1 MNTLVVQIY
10 QSANT
15 KYHKFRGRLNKN
27 IANGRFHRFTK
38 RKQSQLLGKLERLRN
53 RLFYLQTQLKLGAA
67 GAAFSLLLSVSPAN
81 AQTSLGPFTR
91 NYLDNPLPPPLP
103 YVYRPTLVYADLDGD
118 SDLDLIVGGDL
129 PGLKYFENVGTKS
142 KPQFLERK
150 SGQPQYPFGNISSAI
165 PAAKRSYAPAFADID
180 NDGDLDLL
188 VGTDEKY
195 GYSTYGETYFF
206 RNVGSGSAP
215 NFSSEIGATNP
226 FDGISTRRYAHPTFV
241 DIDADGDTDLFL
253 GGYYNSS
260 TYHDVLQFF
269 KNTGTPTN
277 PVYVDGSSMYPL
289 LDYGVVN
296 GVQRN
301 DNHDWSPISF
311 ADLDQDGDLDFF
323 ISLNGEVVYYRN
335 DNGSFKIQYGYNGD
349 ATQVGP
355 WIPNPGNPGSSLG
368 NPFDAINND
377 LPGVDYVSFAF
388 ADLDDDGD
396 LDVTVAY
403 NENGYGYN
411 IEKAFFYYENKGLG
425 VFELKEGLDSPVD
438 GVDLVDYS
446 NVSFADIDGDGDLDA
461 LTSGSETYDYYVYY
475 CGCTYSST
483 YSNQELYQNDNG
495 KFSLINNPFSELGL
509 YGDNDLKLFDL
520 DKDGDLDLI
529 APFHVD
535 DHYYSEARVRYFQN
549 NAGVYTELTGP
560 NNPFDFINET
570 PNLEPDVDL
579 GDLNGDGNP
588 DLILSTTD
596 SKLALFE
603 NIGTLANPVFSP
615 KPEWETGISVAVIYI
630 NHPKFLD
637 LDHDGDLDIIVG
649 KYGGFWYYE
658 NIGSTTLP
666 AFKVNG
672 LLSDS
677 NPFKGLEINISQFNI
692 NSPTFADLDNDG
704 DQDLFSGDNSGQFS
718 YFENTNPAPV
728 TTVLPNLNFSNG
740 VNPVVLDANL
750 TVSDSDNDK
759 IAKAEVTILNF
770 RPGDEV
776 LSFTPDEAIKGIF
789 NATTGTLTLT
799 GLDTNGNDSSLPIA
813 NFQSALRS
821 VKYQFIGAT
830 PPSGGRLPSG
840 RRSDITLDRS
850 IIFAVLDQD
859 FTTPGLATMAVQIT
873 FLSSNQAPVITPTT
887 AQAVVGNSVSIDFT
901 SLISD
906 PNNNLDPTSF
916 RVIQD
921 PLSGASYTITG
932 FIVNLDYAKL
942 DFVGQDQFTIE
953 ICDLLGACTTSQI
966 TIDVAGDIIVYNG
979 LSPNTDSYNSY
990 FKIANINVLEPQ
1002 NKVSI
1007 FNRWGSLVFEV
1018 DNYNNDTNRF
1028 EGKNNNGNELPSGTY
1043 FYKIGFTSGSGRETM
1058 TGYLTLKK

>member
-53 RLFYLQTQLKLGAA
+53 RVFHLQTQLKLAAA
-67 GAAFSLLLSVSPAN
+67 GAAISLMLNVSQAN

-103 YVYRPTLVYADLDGD
+103 YVYRPTPVYADLDGD
-118 SDLDLIVGGDL
+118 ADLDLIVGGDV

-142 KPQFLERK
+142 KPKFLERK
-150 SGQPQYPFGNISSAI
+150 SGQPQYPFGSINSAI
-165 PAAKRSYAPAFADID
+165 PAAKRSYVPAFADVD

-188 VGTDEKY
+188 VGTDEVSKY
-195 GYSTYGETYFF
+195 GGIYGETFFF
-206 RNVGSGSAP
+206 RNIGSGLAP

-253 GGYYNSS
+253 GGYYDSS
-260 TYHDVLQFF
+260 TYHYVLQFF

-277 PVYVDGSSMYPL
+277 PVYVNGSNMHPL

-296 GVQRN
+296 NVPRN
-301 DNHDWSPISF
+301 DTYDWSPISF

-323 ISLNGEVVYYRN
+323 INLNGEVVYYRN

-355 WIPNPGNPGSSLG
+355 WIPNPGNPGSSQG
-368 NPFDAINND
+368 NPFYDINYSTGSSN
-377 LPGVDYVSFAF
+377 YMSFAF
-388 ADLDDDGD
+388 ADLDNDGD

-403 NENGYGYN
+403 NEYSYYYE
-411 IEKAFFYYENKGLG
+411 IEKAFYYYENKGLG

-438 GVDLVDYS
+438 GVDLIDNS
-446 NVSFADIDGDGDLDA
+446 NASFADVDGDGDLDV
-461 LTSGSETYDYYVYY
+461 LTSGSETSDYYVYY
-475 CGCTYSST
+475 CGCTYSNIYAT
-483 YSNQELYQNDNG
+483 WELYLNANG
-495 KFSLINNPFSELGL
+495 KFSLDNNPFSELDL

-535 DHYYSEARVRYFQN
+535 DTYHYEARVRYFQN
-549 NAGVYTELTGP
+549 NAGVYTELTGL
-560 NNPFDFINET
+560 NNPFAFINET
-570 PNLEPDVDL
+570 PDLEPDVDL
-579 GDLNGDGNP
+579 GDLNGDGKP
-588 DLILSTTD
+588 DMVLSRSY
-596 SKLALFE
+596 SKPALFE

-615 KPEWETGISVAVIYI
+615 KPEWETGITLVVDSH

-649 KYGGFWYYE
+649 KYQGFWYYE
-658 NIGSTTLP
+658 NIGSPTAP
-666 AFKVNG
+666 VF
-672 LLSDS
+672 LLHDLISNS
-677 NPFKGLEINISQFNI
+677 NPFKGLPIDIYPYNA
-692 NSPTFADLDNDG
+692 NSPAFADLDNDG
-704 DQDLFSGDNSGQFS
+704 DQDLINGDDSGQFL
-718 YFENTNPAPV
+718 YFENTNQAPI

-759 IAKAEVTILNF
+759 IVKAEVTILNF

-776 LSFTPDEAIKGIF
+776 LSFTPDAAIKGIF
-789 NATTGTLTLT
+789 NTATGILTLT
-799 GLDTNGNDSSLPIA
+799 GLDPNGNDSSLPIA

-821 VKYQFIGAT
+821 VKYQFIGST
-830 PPSGGRLPSG
+830 PSGGRLLSG
-840 RRSDITLDRS
+840 RKNDVTLDRT
-850 IIFAVLDQD
+850 ITFAVLDQD
-859 FTTPGLATMAVQIT
+859 FTTPAIKTMALQIT
-873 FLSSNQAPVITPTT
+873 FLSSNQPPVISPTT
-887 AQAVVGNSVSIDFT
+887 AQVAIGNSVSIDFT

-906 PNNNLDPTSF
+906 PNNNIDPASF
-916 RVIQD
+916 RVIQN
-921 PLSGASYTITG
+921 PQSGASYTVSG
-932 FIVNLDYAKL
+932 FVVNLDYSKL

-953 ICDLLGACTTSQI
+953 ICDLLGACTSSLVTV
-966 TIDVAGDIIVYNG
+966 DVDGDIIVYNG
-979 LSPNTDSYNSY
+979 ISPNTDSFNSY
-990 FKIANINVLEPQ
+990 FKIANIDVFEPQ

-1018 DNYNNDTNRF
+1018 DNYNNSTNRF
-1028 EGKNNNGNELPSGTY
+1028 EGKNNNGNELPSGIY